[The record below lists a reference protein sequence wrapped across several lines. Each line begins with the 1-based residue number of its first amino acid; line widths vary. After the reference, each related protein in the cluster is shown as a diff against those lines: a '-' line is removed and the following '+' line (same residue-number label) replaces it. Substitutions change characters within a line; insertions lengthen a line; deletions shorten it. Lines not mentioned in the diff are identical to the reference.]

1 MSNDSR
7 NDDFP
12 TIRLDEEDRRD
23 YQHKKQPS
31 SHTIKAPTS
40 DSTSTSGKS
49 TSAPAKTSGGNN
61 GLWIALVAVVAL
73 AGIGGCYY
81 LFQQLQLQEEVAA
94 DAESRIAQLERKLS
108 ATGEEMG
115 ESTVALQVKV
125 GELSDKSEELW
136 DQMDKLWASAWRR
149 NQKEITDLGDK
160 LNATENSLK
169 KSITTVTE
177 DVTAGQTKLASL
189 NNQLSGIA
197 DEILALNLQL
207 EQATSDKSSQQ
218 QTVKNLTDKIS
229 VLENRNASLASRL
242 TSMENEI
249 RDIATKVVVSQP
261 GATTP
266 NVPQGQ

>member
-23 YQHKKQPS
+23 YQHKKHPS
-31 SHTIKAPTS
+31 SQSVKSSAGTAPAA
-40 DSTSTSGKS
+40 SGKP
-49 TSAPAKTSGGNN
+49 SAGPTKSGGGN

-73 AGIGGCYY
+73 AGVGGSYY
-81 LFQQLQLQEEVAA
+81 LFQQLELQKKVAA
-94 DAESRIAQLERKLS
+94 DAENRIAQLERKLS

-125 GELSDKSEELW
+125 SELTDKSEELW

-169 KSITTVTE
+169 KSINSVTE
-177 DVTAGQTKLASL
+177 DVSADQQKLSSL
-189 NNQLSGIA
+189 SNQLSGIA
-197 DEILALNLQL
+197 DEILALNVQL

-218 QTVKNLTDKIS
+218 QTVKNLTEKVS

-261 GATTP
+261 GATSP
-266 NVPQGQ
+266 SLPQGQ